1 MARGNGRI
9 RIFEDDT
16 DYRYFVT
23 QLGDIVEDFEIQC
36 WNYCV
41 MPNHYHATL
50 QPTLPNLSRAI
61 QCLNTRYAQHWNK
74 RYDHVG
80 HVFQGRFK
88 SQVVQREGY
97 LSCLCRYVAHNPRR
111 ANLVNAPKT
120 GNGAAMLP
128 PSASP
133 PPSFVNVSATLNLFG
148 PGERAVA
155 QARFRE
161 FVCGEIDRAIDDRLR
176 SADPIVGDHQF
187 RAGILPR
194 PDGRFSHNAHTSDDP
209 VNR

>member
-1 MARGNGRI
+1 
-9 RIFEDDT
+9 
-16 DYRYFVT
+16 
-23 QLGDIVEDFEIQC
+23 
-36 WNYCV
+36 

-61 QCLNTRYAQHWNK
+61 QRLNTRYAQQWNK
-74 RYDHVG
+74 RNDHVG

-88 SQVVQREGY
+88 SQMVQREGY

-111 ANLVNAPKT
+111 ANLVNAPEDWEWSSY
-120 GNGAAMLP
+120 AATIGLR
-128 PSASP
+128 P

-194 PDGRFSHNAHTSDDP
+194 PDEGSPTTHTLRMTPSIDSERDP
-209 VNR
+209 RAERPT